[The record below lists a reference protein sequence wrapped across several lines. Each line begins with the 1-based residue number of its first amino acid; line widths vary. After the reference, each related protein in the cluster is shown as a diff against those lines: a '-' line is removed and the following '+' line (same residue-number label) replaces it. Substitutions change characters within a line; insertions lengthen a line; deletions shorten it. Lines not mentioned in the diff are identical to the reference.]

1 MCLRR
6 RQRYEQ
12 SQRKKIEARLSA
24 ARQHR
29 PPSHPIHVQSRL
41 KDQREEDDD
50 DNEEDAWADEEQ
62 RSRTKQSLQLLNEN
76 DGYRTV
82 RDVVPVFGDEA
93 DGARKRVA
101 NIEI

>member
-1 MCLRR
+1 MCR

-12 SQRKKIEARLSA
+12 SQRDKIEARLSA

-29 PPSHPIHVQSRL
+29 PPSHPIHVQSRS
-41 KDQREEDDD
+41 KDQHNEDDDD
-50 DNEEDAWADEEQ
+50 DNEEDAWAEEEQ
-62 RSRTKQSLQLLNEN
+62 RTQTKQSLQLLNEN

-82 RDVVPVFGDEA
+82 RDVVPVFGDEV
-93 DGARKRVA
+93 DGTRKRVA